1 MSYLPAFGFILF
13 FQRSQTVEH
22 GRLQHG
28 SFQMSLRHIALFWLL
43 ALFLAVPAKAQDLSP
58 ERRADI
64 EQLLRM
70 TGAVSIGKQMGATMA
85 TQMTQLLKKVRPDIP
100 DEVLQALPE
109 EVMGAID
116 ENIGSLINEM
126 VQLHAK
132 HFNEAEI
139 KGLIAFY
146 STDLGKKVVSGMPGL
161 VYESTQAGQR
171 WGESIGPIVERRIKA
186 RFKRQGVVI

>member
-1 MSYLPAFGFILF
+1 
-13 FQRSQTVEH
+13 
-22 GRLQHG
+22 
-28 SFQMSLRHIALFWLL
+28 MSLRHIALFWLL
-43 ALFLAVPAKAQDLSP
+43 ALFLAVSAKAQDLSP

-70 TGAVSIGKQMGATMA
+70 TGAVSIGKQMGASVA

-100 DEVLQALPE
+100 DAVLQALPE

-116 ENIGSLINEM
+116 ENIGGLINEM
-126 VQLHAK
+126 VPLYAR
-132 HFNEAEI
+132 HFSEAEV

-146 STDLGKKVVSGMPGL
+146 STDLGKKVISGMPL
-161 VYESTQAGQR
+161 LMHESMEAGQR
-171 WGESIGPIVERRIKA
+171 WGESMGPTIQRRIKA